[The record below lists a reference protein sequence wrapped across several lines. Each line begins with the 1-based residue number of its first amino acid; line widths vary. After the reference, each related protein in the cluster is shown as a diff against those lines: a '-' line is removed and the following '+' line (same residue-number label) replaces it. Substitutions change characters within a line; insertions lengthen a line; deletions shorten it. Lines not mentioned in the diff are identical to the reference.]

1 MQRISVIFE
10 QRFTAVL
17 DGMLTEKEK
26 EEIDYELAP
35 TIHPQAHD
43 DGTVGLSM
51 GMSVS
56 LSMPAISMGDH
67 VMVSGLVQD
76 PYANDTTLTMNA
88 KELLAELRERQA
100 SSGTVLGSKLI
111 IPGR

>member
-1 MQRISVIFE
+1 MRRISIIFE
-10 QRFTAVL
+10 ERFIAVL

-26 EEIDYELAP
+26 DEIDYELVP
-35 TIHPQAHD
+35 TVFPQAHD
-43 DGTVGLSM
+43 DGTTGLAM

-56 LSMPAISMGDH
+56 LSMPALTIGDH

-76 PYANDTTLTMNA
+76 PYASDTILLINA
-88 KELLAELRERQA
+88 KELLAEVRERQA
-100 SSGTVLGSKLI
+100 SSGAVGKLF